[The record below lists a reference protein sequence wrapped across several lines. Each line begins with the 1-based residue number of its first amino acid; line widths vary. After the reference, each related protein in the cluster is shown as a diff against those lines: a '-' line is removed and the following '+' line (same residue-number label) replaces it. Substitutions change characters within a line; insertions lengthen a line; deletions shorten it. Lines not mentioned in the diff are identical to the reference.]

1 MPPRRR
7 NLDRRVDAALPPM
20 ALDHA
25 GELHDPRRQR
35 YLLTPQTLRAS
46 PPVPPFEHMLKGV
59 PDAGTQ
65 SQPDGDLSSQLAVV
79 PSNAPATFPCDAI
92 SGRSIRARCNGEP
105 PAPTWRSTKRA
116 LARPTMST
124 S

>member
-35 YLLTPQTLRAS
+35 HLLTPQTLRAS
-46 PPVPPFEHMLKGV
+46 LPVPPFEHMLKGV

-65 SQPDGDLSSQLAVV
+65 SQPDGDLSSQLAVG
-79 PSNAPATFPCDAI
+79 PLE
-92 SGRSIRARCNGEP
+92 RARDLP
-105 PAPTWRSTKRA
+105 V
-116 LARPTMST
+116 
-124 S
+124 